1 MRRIVLRF
9 REKEFKNAVAEYG
22 KRTQLEKD
30 IKAELKS
37 LLPKEIKVDNSFL
50 KGGIEL
56 NFYNAIEKAY
66 PKYKELSIK
75 ATKIPELL
83 DMDISK
89 LMKLIFQ
96 YEQGDGQ
103 TNRPAP
109 CTIKSPSQNQ
119 YEDLAET
126 QEEIDKFEAVEK
138 VIQAIYEAE
147 KVLGIEVYK
156 GSIMQGFKGWISA
169 AVGSQELWFNTQ
181 QVLNQRRHN
190 KKQLVA

>member
-30 IKAELKS
+30 IKSELKK
-37 LLPKEIKVDNSFL
+37 LLPKEIKIDNSFL

-56 NFYNAIEKAY
+56 NFYNVIEKAY